1 MNAAPPVPDPAPAQT
16 PVPALDRSLKP
27 LPKAPVRIVHL
38 GLGAFHR
45 SHQAWYTQHA
55 TDAAEWGIAAFTGR
69 RPDAAET
76 LSAQDC
82 LYTLVER
89 SAGGDSF
96 EVIGSIVEAV
106 DGADVA
112 RLCELVAAKET
123 AVVTLTIT
131 EAAYGLA
138 ADGTFDAEAPG
149 VADDLRALSAAAA
162 AETSITR
169 ETSTFGEASAPRGT
183 AVSGETRVPG
193 TPLGRLV
200 LALARRRDSG
210 AGPIAVVSCDNLSA
224 NGDVARRGVL
234 GMAAAWGQ
242 DLVEWIG
249 ANVSFVSTSVDR
261 ITPRTT
267 DADIAEVA
275 EQCGYRDSSP
285 VVAEPFRNWVLSG
298 DFPAGRPRWEDAGAV
313 VVDDIEPYEN
323 RKLWLLNGSH
333 SILAYA
339 GQLRGHATV
348 AEALADPLCRKAV
361 EDFWDE
367 AANHLRSEGLDIPGY
382 RQALLE
388 RFGNAR
394 IAHRLAQIAADG
406 TTKLR
411 MRAVPV
417 LAAERAEGRSGSG
430 AALMLAAWIDYV
442 ASAGDFQDPL
452 AREIRAA
459 AALEGTE
466 RVQALLRLVNAGIAE
481 DADFVSLVHRL
492 CGSFSATAAAPATP
506 TRT

>member
-1 MNAAPPVPDPAPAQT
+1 MNAT
-16 PVPALDRSLKP
+16 PPALGSLPVLDRGLKP
-27 LPKAPVRIVHL
+27 LPAAPVRIVHL

-45 SHQAWYTQHA
+45 SHQAWFTQHA
-55 TDAAEWGIAAFTGR
+55 GDAAEWGIAAFTGR
-69 RPDAAET
+69 RPDAAEA
-76 LSAQDC
+76 LAAQDC

-89 SAGGDSF
+89 SADGDSF
-96 EVIGSIVEAV
+96 EVIGSIVEAA
-106 DGADVA
+106 DGANIA
-112 RLCELVAAKET
+112 RLCELVAAKDT

-138 ADGTFDAEAPG
+138 ADGTFDAGAPG
-149 VADDLRALSAAAA
+149 AADDLRALSAAAA
-162 AETSITR
+162 
-169 ETSTFGEASAPRGT
+169 GEAG
-183 AVSGETRVPG
+183 VPG

-210 AGPIAVVSCDNLSA
+210 AGPLAVVSCDNLSA
-224 NGDVARRGVL
+224 NGDVARRAVL
-234 GMAAAWGQ
+234 GLASAWGSG
-242 DLVEWIG
+242 LAGWIE

-267 DADIAEVA
+267 EEDIAEVA

-348 AEALADPLCRKAV
+348 AEALADTACRRAV

-367 AANHLRSEGLDIPGY
+367 AAHHLQSPGLDIPAY

-417 LAAERAEGRSGSG
+417 LTAERAAGRTGAG
-430 AALMLAAWIDYV
+430 AAAMIAAWIDYV
-442 ASAGDFQDPL
+442 GAAREFQDPL
-452 AREIRAA
+452 AADIHAA
-459 AALEGTE
+459 NGLEGQE
-466 RVQALLRLVNAGIAE
+466 RVQALLRLVS
-481 DADFVSLVHRL
+481 ADMADDHGVADMVSAL
-492 CGSFSATAAAPATP
+492 CGSFAAKTAASTP
-506 TRT
+506 L

>member
-1 MNAAPPVPDPAPAQT
+1 M
-16 PVPALDRSLKP
+16 
-27 LPKAPVRIVHL
+27 VHL

-55 TDAAEWGIAAFTGR
+55 PDAAEWGIAAFTGR
-69 RPDAAET
+69 RPDAAEV

-106 DGADVA
+106 DGADLT

-123 AVVTLTIT
+123 AIVTLTIT

-138 ADGTFDAEAPG
+138 ADGTFDAGAPG
-149 VADDLRALSAAAA
+149 VAEDLRALSAAA
-162 AETSITR
+162 
-169 ETSTFGEASAPRGT
+169 
-183 AVSGETRVPG
+183 SGGPGVERPAPG

-200 LALARRRDSG
+200 LALAGRRDSG

-224 NGDVARRGVL
+224 NGEVARRAVL
-234 GMAAAWGQ
+234 GLASGWGSGLTQ
-242 DLVEWIG
+242 WIEG
-249 ANVSFVSTSVDR
+249 NVSFVSTSVDR

-267 DADIAEVA
+267 EEDIAEVA
-275 EQCGYRDSSP
+275 EQCGYSDGSP

-348 AEALADPLCRKAV
+348 ADALADPACRQAV

-367 AANHLRSEGLDIPGY
+367 AAHHLQAAGLDIPAY

-394 IAHRLAQIAADG
+394 IAHRLAQIAADA

-417 LAAERAEGRSGSG
+417 LTAERASGRTGSG

-442 ASAGDFQDPL
+442 AVNGDFQDPL
-452 AREIRAA
+452 ASEIRAA
-459 AALEGTE
+459 NELEGTE
-466 RVQALLRLVNAGIAE
+466 RVQALLRLVSAEIAE
-481 DADFVSLVHRL
+481 DSSVVSLVSGL
-492 CGSFSATAAAPATP
+492 CGTFTAKSAAPTP
-506 TRT
+506 L

>member
-1 MNAAPPVPDPAPAQT
+1 MSAVPPAPGAL
-16 PVPALDRSLKP
+16 PVLDRTLKP
-27 LPKAPVRIVHL
+27 LPTAPVRIVHL

-55 TDAAEWGIAAFTGR
+55 GDAGEWGIAAFTGR
-69 RPDAAET
+69 RPDAAEA

-89 SAGGDSF
+89 SAAGDSF

-106 DGADVA
+106 DGADVG
-112 RLCELVAAKET
+112 RLCELLAAKET
-123 AVVTLTIT
+123 AIVTLTIT

-138 ADGTFDAEAPG
+138 ADGRFDADAPA
-149 VADDLRALSAAAA
+149 VAEDLRALSAAASGG
-162 AETSITR
+162 TGP
-169 ETSTFGEASAPRGT
+169 GEAG
-183 AVSGETRVPG
+183 VPG

-210 AGPIAVVSCDNLSA
+210 AGPLAVVSCDNLSA
-224 NGDVARRGVL
+224 NGEVARRAVL
-234 GMAAAWGQ
+234 GLAGAWGHG
-242 DLVEWIG
+242 LAEWID

-261 ITPRTT
+261 ITPRAT
-267 DADIAEVA
+267 DADTTEVA

-348 AEALADPLCRKAV
+348 AEALADPVCRKAV
-361 EDFWDE
+361 EEFWDE
-367 AANHLRSEGLDIPGY
+367 AANHLTAAGLDIPQY
-382 RQALLE
+382 RQALLD

-417 LAAERAEGRSGSG
+417 LMAERAAGRRGSGS
-430 AALMLAAWIDYV
+430 ALMLAAWIDYA
-442 ASAGDFQDPL
+442 ASGAEFQDPL
-452 AREIRAA
+452 AADIRAA
-459 AALEGTE
+459 NAVPGTG
-466 RVQALLRLVNAGIAE
+466 RIQALLRLVSAGLAE
-481 DADFVSLVHRL
+481 DPQIVALVSALSGTL
-492 CGSFSATAAAPATP
+492 SANPAGSATPAHT
-506 TRT
+506 

>member
-1 MNAAPPVPDPAPAQT
+1 MN
-16 PVPALDRSLKP
+16 PVPAENPVPAVDPVPVLDRGLKR

-45 SHQAWYTQHA
+45 SHQAWYTEHA
-55 TDAAEWGIAAFTGR
+55 GDAAEWGIAAFTGR
-69 RPDAAET
+69 RPDAAEA

-106 DGADVA
+106 DGADTA
-112 RLCELVAAKET
+112 RLCELVAAAQT

-138 ADGTFDAEAPG
+138 ADGTFDADAPG
-149 VADDLRALSAAAA
+149 VADDLRALSAAA
-162 AETSITR
+162 
-169 ETSTFGEASAPRGT
+169 
-183 AVSGETRVPG
+183 SGGAGAPG

-210 AGPIAVVSCDNLSA
+210 AGPLAVVSCDNLPA
-224 NGDVARRGVL
+224 NGEVARRAVL
-234 GMAAAWGQ
+234 GMASAWGA

-249 ANVSFVSTSVDR
+249 ENVSFVSTSVDR

-267 DADIAEVA
+267 DEDIAEVA
-275 EQCGYRDSSP
+275 ERCGYRDNSP

-323 RKLWLLNGSH
+323 RKLWLLNGAH
-333 SILAYA
+333 SMLAYA

-348 AEALADPLCRKAV
+348 AEALADPACRKAV

-367 AANHLRSEGLDIPGY
+367 AARHLPEGELEIPQY

-394 IAHRLAQIAADG
+394 IAHRLAQIAADA

-411 MRAVPV
+411 MRAVPT
-417 LAAERAEGRSGSG
+417 LAAERAAGRSGAGS
-430 AALMLAAWIDYV
+430 ALMIAAWIDY
-442 ASAGDFQDPL
+442 AGAIGGFQDPL
-452 AREIRAA
+452 ASAVHAA
-459 AALEGTE
+459 NELADND
-466 RVQALLRLVNAGIAE
+466 RVEALLRLVSAGLAE
-481 DADFVSLVHRL
+481 DPGIVSLVRGL
-492 CGSFSATAAAPATP
+492 CGTFTANTAAPAATHP
-506 TRT
+506 